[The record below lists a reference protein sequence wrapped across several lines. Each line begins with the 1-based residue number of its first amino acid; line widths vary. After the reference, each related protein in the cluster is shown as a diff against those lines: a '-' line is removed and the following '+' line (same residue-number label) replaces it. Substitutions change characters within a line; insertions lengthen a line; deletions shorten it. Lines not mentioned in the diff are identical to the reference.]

1 MRWFQNLVSS
11 LGLVVPV
18 YAKQFLFMP
27 NNSELFRIV
36 RTLEEVFPCTTLLQE
51 NDSLQRLGVVGSSR
65 GKAD

>member
-36 RTLEEVFPCTTLLQE
+36 P
-51 NDSLQRLGVVGSSR
+51 SSVVISPMELNNE
-65 GKAD
+65 KAI